1 VIEADPTRR
10 QAARVATLVALPV
23 AIIVALLSLWRYG
36 AFDRPAAA
44 PPTVPAPTSPVTMAA
59 TPLAPDAVEICRQV
73 VAKLPESINGSARRP
88 VTAGAEQNAAYGE
101 PPLTLTCGTTQPSYG
116 PTAELAVLGKVCWYQ
131 RPANAGTEWT
141 TVDRK
146 VPVTVFVPGP
156 VGGSAQWVIPFS
168 APVAAAQPQ
177 LANISTGCH

>member
-10 QAARVATLVALPV
+10 QAARVATLVAVPV
-23 AIIVALLSLWRYG
+23 ALVVGLLSLWRFG
-36 AFDRPAAA
+36 AFDRPAPA
-44 PPTVPAPTSPVTMAA
+44 PPASAAPTSPVSMPAA
-59 TPLAPDAVEICRQV
+59 PLAPEAAEICRV
-73 VAKLPESINGSARRP
+73 VVSKLPESVNGSARRP

-101 PPLTLTCGTTQPSYG
+101 PPLTLACGTAPASYG
-116 PTAELAVLGKVCWYQ
+116 PTDQLAVLGGVCWYQ
-131 RPANAGTEWT
+131 RPGGAGTEWT

-146 VPVTVFVPGP
+146 VPVTVIVPGP